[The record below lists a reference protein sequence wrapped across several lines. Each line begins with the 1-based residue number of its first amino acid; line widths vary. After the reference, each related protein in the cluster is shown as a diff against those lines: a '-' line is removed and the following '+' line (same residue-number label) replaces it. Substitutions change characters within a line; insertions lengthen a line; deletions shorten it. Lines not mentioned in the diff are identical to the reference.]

1 MRVEGCWVGRYNARM
16 AKIDASR
23 ISSDALA
30 DLRAGRSVRLVKS
43 GRTIAT
49 LRAQRARPQA
59 DPARE
64 LAVLRDAD
72 RGDDWADYAA
82 WPKR

>member
-1 MRVEGCWVGRYNARM
+1 M
-16 AKIDASR
+16 
-23 ISSDALA
+23 
-30 DLRAGRSVRLVKS
+30 RLVKS

-49 LRAQRARPQA
+49 LRAQRARPLA
-59 DPARE
+59 DAARE